1 LSKTPGV
8 RFKDVDLIGF
18 PIKIVVGAKSLE
30 KGNIEIKLRKNSEVQ
45 VVRKE
50 EAVSKVKAILKEI

>member
-1 LSKTPGV
+1 V
-8 RFKDVDLIGF
+8 RCRIPRSF